1 MEIIFKHVEGLKNTH
16 NAGGRVV
23 RSWRVMSDGTL
34 QRTNNASKY
43 VQPFKSDKLPQEVI
57 DFAKANG
64 VTLSGFRLQN
74 QSHPA

>member
-1 MEIIFKHVEGLKNTH
+1 MDIIFKHVEGLKNTH
-16 NAGGRVV
+16 NPGGRVV

-43 VQPFKSDKLPQEVI
+43 VQPFQSDKLPQEVI

-64 VTLSGFRLQN
+64 VTLSGFRSDTQGRRV
-74 QSHPA
+74 